1 MEGEEGEWKEGRG
14 RGGEEGGRGKVKEG
28 RKGEGEGRER
38 GVWKEEAGR
47 IMSSRST
54 TLSENKQW

>member
-1 MEGEEGEWKEGRG
+1 MS
-14 RGGEEGGRGKVKEG
+14 GGGGRGVEGRKGEGRRGG